1 MYYVRAWL
9 TVQRLYILQSF
20 RFRVCPKVCMSLR
33 WRYVHLLSSF
43 SLIRSGSA
51 IPFTAHANPP
61 SLTISCIK
69 AMTIGSNPSFL
80 DVALN
85 IADNDDASNLSSE
98 DTWLSRFKSTIRGK
112 IVFYGENTWL
122 QLYPDIFDRSEGVDA
137 FFVPDFTE
145 VDNNVTIHVSPQLAR
160 EDWSALVF
168 HFPGMDHIGHT
179 GGPERLV

>member
-1 MYYVRAWL
+1 
-9 TVQRLYILQSF
+9 
-20 RFRVCPKVCMSLR
+20 MSLR

-98 DTWLSRFKSTIRGK
+98 DTWLQGLKA
-112 IVFYGENTWL
+112 
-122 QLYPDIFDRSEGVDA
+122 P
-137 FFVPDFTE
+137 
-145 VDNNVTIHVSPQLAR
+145 LA
-160 EDWSALVF
+160 
-168 HFPGMDHIGHT
+168 
-179 GGPERLV
+179 ER